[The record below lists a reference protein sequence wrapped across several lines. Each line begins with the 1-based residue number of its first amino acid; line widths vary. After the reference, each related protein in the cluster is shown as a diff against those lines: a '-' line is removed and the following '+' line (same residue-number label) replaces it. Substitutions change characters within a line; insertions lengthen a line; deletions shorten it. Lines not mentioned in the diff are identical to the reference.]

1 MKTIAAATF
10 AALLAL
16 PLMAGGALAQAQP
29 APAPAAKAPAV
40 KAPAG
45 APAAK
50 PGRKVATTPWGKECS
65 AEADAQNLKG
75 KERQKFR
82 RKCVS
87 QKKAAAKK
95 S

>member
-29 APAPAAKAPAV
+29 APAPAAKAPAA
-40 KAPAG
+40 KAPA
-45 APAAK
+45 AAK
-50 PGRKVATTPWGKECS
+50 PGRKAATTPWGKECS
-65 AEADAQNLKG
+65 AEADAQSLKG

-82 RKCVS
+82 RKCIS
-87 QKKAAAKK
+87 EKKKAAKK

>member
-29 APAPAAKAPAV
+29 APAPAAKAPA
-40 KAPAG
+40 G

-65 AEADAQNLKG
+65 AEADEKNLKG

-87 QKKAAAKK
+87 DKKKAAGAKK
-95 S
+95 N